1 MPRQRG
7 EVTHLH
13 STSALPSHRW
23 KILARRSG
31 GIPDRQ
37 SLKAGTGCVK
47 VGGMDMRP
55 EAPPEGKLIAEA
67 AARRGL
73 SLRKAAKQAGISY
86 GRWRQIAT
94 GYQNVSPGEF
104 AIVRAPGGTLAKM
117 ARVVGVTPEQLAAAG
132 RQDAAEA
139 MQDAGQESASHL
151 TLVPVDDVAAERRRL
166 ADQWAAMVTAPV
178 GPELREVRAAID
190 AAPPGAS
197 GHDIFPDTPALAE
210 IWSMKETPPQYKVL
224 AMAVWLFTRR
234 DRDEAVKAG

>member
-1 MPRQRG
+1 MN
-7 EVTHLH
+7 T
-13 STSALPSHRW
+13 
-23 KILARRSG
+23 
-31 GIPDRQ
+31 
-37 SLKAGTGCVK
+37 
-47 VGGMDMRP
+47 RP
-55 EAPPEGKLIAEA
+55 APPPEGALIAKA

-73 SLRKAAKQAGISY
+73 SLRKAAEQAGISY

-104 AIVRAPGGTLAKM
+104 AIVRAPAGTLAKM
-117 ARVVGVTPEQLAAAG
+117 ARVVGVTAAQMAAAG
-132 RQDAAEA
+132 REDVAGA
-139 MQDAGQESASHL
+139 MHDTEPEPAVQL

-197 GHDIFPDTPALAE
+197 GRDIFPDTPALAE

-224 AMAVWLFTRR
+224 DGNAVTFRQRVTRAAQWATR
-234 DRDEAVKAG
+234 ARSGGCTPSWSDWPRKSPSCVNASTTVTWSRRPATTPLIGP